1 MLNKSL
7 RSLFFYN
14 GIFVVAAS
22 MLGPLYAV
30 YVLKFV
36 DGIAAISVSSA
47 AFLLSTSFFTLL
59 VAKKGDAIKEQEHLL
74 TAGYFLRIVSW
85 IAMIFTHSLWMLI
98 GIQILLGLGESLGS
112 PAFNAIFAK
121 HLEKGQAIREYSDW
135 SLIANLSGAVGVLAG
150 GAIVSFYG
158 FPALFFLMA
167 LLSCIPFFGVLMQ
180 PRKLF

>member
-1 MLNKSL
+1 
-7 RSLFFYN
+7 
-14 GIFVVAAS
+14 

-59 VAKKGDAIKEQEHLL
+59 VAKKGDAIKEQEYLL
-74 TAGYFLRIVSW
+74 IAGYFLRIVSW